1 MKNIVV
7 LNAVALAMTFLL
19 SKWNSKEAVYVVV
32 YLYEIIISTVLYKYN
47 NKNAKDLYFKSN
59 KWLYVVIVGLLTSNI
74 LVVIFHDAVKWLAR
88 PFFWMLSIS
97 YVLLF
102 LFYSRA
108 FLTGRAKLLECFT
121 MITTIMV
128 VLLISLLAYR
138 YYRLSY
144 SAKYKNNILVYKH
157 YADATYEETV
167 MYHADSSC
175 YVKTINQG
183 DRVITI
189 YYNCYPINVSRIDT
203 MFVNK

>member
-97 YVLLF
+97 YVLLSSLKCANIIVF
-102 LFYSRA
+102 VLF
-108 FLTGRAKLLECFT
+108 
-121 MITTIMV
+121 
-128 VLLISLLAYR
+128 
-138 YYRLSY
+138 
-144 SAKYKNNILVYKH
+144 
-157 YADATYEETV
+157 
-167 MYHADSSC
+167 
-175 YVKTINQG
+175 
-183 DRVITI
+183 
-189 YYNCYPINVSRIDT
+189 PINLD
-203 MFVNK
+203 K